1 MKTKKDN
8 PQLETISFETISKV
22 VDNCI
27 TPKQKTIIEKIDISS
42 KWENQLPLYA
52 QLYSNLNEQ
61 GKKEMVRQLITIGKI
76 IDKCQQLRKEKI

>member
-1 MKTKKDN
+1 MTLKKIDIGEITN
-8 PQLETISFETISKV
+8 AVK
-22 VDNCI
+22 NCT